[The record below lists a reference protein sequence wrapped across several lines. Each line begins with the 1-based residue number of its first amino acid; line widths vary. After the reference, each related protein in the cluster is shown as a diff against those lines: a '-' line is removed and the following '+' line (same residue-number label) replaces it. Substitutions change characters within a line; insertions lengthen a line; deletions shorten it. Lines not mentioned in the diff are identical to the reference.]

1 MKTQNGNLISSRF
14 KPVVDE
20 NDKIAFNR
28 LANGKTHYSI
38 YRGRGKGE
46 QDTFL

>member
-28 LANGKTHYSI
+28 LENGKTHYSI
-38 YRGRGKGE
+38 YIGRGKGE